1 MALSTSNDPI
11 VAPGVVPPVASG
23 SSTKIELSRI
33 GYSTIYTLQEDKS
46 AYFYGA
52 GMMID
57 ADGAYK
63 AYHPDKVSGL
73 DYLANGGKPGNWW
86 ALVTDDGKPT
96 GNPVIQKEGDPAP
109 GFYISTTSLQDKTK
123 AATDPL
129 RYVDSSSIPYIV
141 LPGNAR
147 FGANLSDL
155 CIVYN
160 PKNKKL
166 CGGVFAD
173 TGPRNQIGEASI
185 AMANGVGVPGNPKNG
200 GQAHGLIY
208 VVFPGS
214 SAGWPLSNDDIQQKA
229 NDIFSTWGGLDR
241 LLALMADV
249 V

>member
-1 MALSTSNDPI
+1 MSTTTAEPT
-11 VAPGVVPPVASG
+11 
-23 SSTKIELSRI
+23 SSTRTELSKI
-33 GYSTIYTLQEDKS
+33 GYSTIYSIDGDDS
-46 AYFYGA
+46 AYFYQA

-63 AYHPDKVSGL
+63 AYHPNNSPGL

-86 ALVTDDGKPT
+86 ALVTDNGKPT

-129 RYVDSSSIPYIV
+129 RYVDSTSIPYIV
-141 LPGNAR
+141 LPANSR
-147 FGANLSDL
+147 FGASLSDL

-160 PKNKKL
+160 PGNGQL

-200 GQAHGLIY
+200 GQAHGLVYI
-208 VVFPGS
+208 VFPGS
-214 SAGWPLSNDDIQQKA
+214 SIGWPLTNDVIQQNA
-229 NDIFSTWGGLDR
+229 NACFDKWGGLDR
-241 LLALMADV
+241 LTTVLGDIIG
-249 V
+249 

>member
-1 MALSTSNDPI
+1 MALSISTDPTI
-11 VAPGVVPPVASG
+11 TLAVVPPITPTVL
-23 SSTKIELSRI
+23 TKIELSRI
-33 GYSTIYTLQEDKS
+33 GYSTIYTLQEDS
-46 AYFYGA
+46 SSYFYEA

-63 AYHPDKVSGL
+63 AYNPDRVSGL
-73 DYLANGGKPGNWW
+73 DYLGNGGKPGNWW
-86 ALVTDDGKPT
+86 ALVTDDGKPS
-96 GNPVIQKEGDPAP
+96 GNPLIQKEGDPAP

-129 RYVDSSSIPYIV
+129 RYVDSASIPYIV

-147 FGANLSDL
+147 FGATLSDF

-160 PKNKKL
+160 PTNKQL

-173 TGPRNQIGEASI
+173 TGPKNQIGEASI
-185 AMANGVGVPGNPKNG
+185 AMANGVGVKGNPKNG

-208 VVFPGS
+208 VVFIGS
-214 SAGWPLSNDDIQQKA
+214 SGGWPLSNDAIQQKA
-229 NDIFSTWGGLDR
+229 SDSFSKWGGLDR
-241 LLALMADV
+241 LMVVMAEV